1 MTLPRKQRGC
11 LLLGVALAVT
21 VMSCATTTST
31 APRAESTTPSA
42 AEEASSIDV
51 RRYETPPMPDITGPV
66 EINVRNV
73 LADAGVGT
81 DAAVVVLRQGNRYEL
96 PFNAVCLNGPAEA
109 VVETAFTEQ
118 ARTCRNDMRRAV
130 AEVNAQALRDI
141 GLLQSDARTTRELL
155 TARVAERTSALQSA
169 ERVIASLQS
178 SARGSVWVNVALATA
193 GIVLGAGLS
202 ALYLLLTTR

>member
-1 MTLPRKQRGC
+1 MTRKQRGH

-21 VMSCATTTST
+21 VMSCAATVST
-31 APRAESTTPSA
+31 APRVEAPTPSA
-42 AEEASSIDV
+42 VEEPGSVDI
-51 RRYETPPMPDITGPV
+51 RRYDTPPMPDLTGPA
-66 EINVRNV
+66 EISVRNV

-109 VVETAFTEQ
+109 VIETAFAEQ

-141 GLLQSDARTTRELL
+141 ALLQSDARTTRELL

-169 ERVIASLQS
+169 ERVIASLRS
-178 SARGSVWVNVALATA
+178 SAGGSIWVNVALATA